1 MKHLLMLLLALV
13 CTQLYGQTQAA
24 MMVSSAASGST
35 SALFSFD
42 PQTTPVAVKSGD
54 QVQLFISEYL
64 LTQSLAAR
72 LGEAA
77 RVQKLERVQI
87 NGVHYLAYDWLYT
100 FNPQKTYSTLVPL
113 IPNGNYFFAANNGTT
128 CETSG
133 CDQCKRDDCTCTTG
147 IGNTCGGGSMAIP
160 FPLLKIS
167 KPAE

>member
-1 MKHLLMLLLALV
+1 MRNLLILLLALI
-13 CTQLYGQTQAA
+13 CSQINAQPQAGTMA
-24 MMVSSAASGST
+24 SAAGSSST
-35 SALFSFD
+35 LFSFD

-64 LTQSLAAR
+64 LIQSLSAR
-72 LGEAA
+72 LGEASK
-77 RVQKLERVQI
+77 VQKVERIQL
-87 NGVHYLAYDWLYT
+87 NGVHYLAYDWLYL

-113 IPNGNYFFAANNGTT
+113 VPNGNYFFAANSGTT